1 MKLSNPRTSN
11 RSPRH
16 EMVPSNAAWPFSKW
30 AIDIV
35 GSFLKEAG
43 NVNFLVVAIDFF
55 TKWVKAK
62 PLNTLPTKKKFKFR
76 VGRHSWGRVEKDGW
90 MSYRVSYGHI
100 QRQQKD
106 NTKETPFSL
115 VYGSEAVIPAETSM
129 PTFRVVAYS
138 EEANENAIRENLN
151 LLEERRILAFVRQ
164 AENKQKIA
172 KYYNK

>member
-1 MKLSNPRTSN
+1 MKLSNPRASN
-11 RSPRH
+11 RSARH
-16 EMVPSNAAWPFSKW
+16 EMVPINAAWPFSKW
-30 AIDIV
+30 EIDIV

-62 PLNTLPTKKKFKFR
+62 PLNTLPTKKSLSF
-76 VGRHSWGRVEKDGW
+76 VWEDIAKDGR
-90 MSYRVSYGHI
+90 MNYRVSYGHI

-115 VYGSEAVIPAETSM
+115 VYGSEAVILAETSM

-151 LLEERRILAFVRQ
+151 LLEERRILASVRQ